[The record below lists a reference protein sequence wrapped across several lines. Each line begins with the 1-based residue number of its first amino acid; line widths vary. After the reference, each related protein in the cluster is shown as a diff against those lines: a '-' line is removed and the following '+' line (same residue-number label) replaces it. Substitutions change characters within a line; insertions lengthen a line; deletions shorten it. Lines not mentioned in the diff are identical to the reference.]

1 MDYMILDS
9 TGNALG
15 AYDDEI
21 AAHVALREIAAAAP
35 GAADIALLAYVDGM
49 PVGEALR
56 PADLPLA
63 TYSVETSEWTVAALG
78 RTRALIGWDQASR
91 WCPYGTR
98 PGEQLPSAVGVA
110 AAPDWEEH
118 LG

>member
-21 AAHVALREIAAAAP
+21 AAHAALREIAAAAP
-35 GAADIALLAYVDGM
+35 AADDIALLTYVDGT

-63 TYSVETSEWTVAALG
+63 TYSVEDSGWTVALG
-78 RTRALIGWDQASR
+78 HTRAVIGWDQSSR
-91 WCPYGTR
+91 WCPFGVR

-110 AAPDWEEH
+110 AARGWEEH